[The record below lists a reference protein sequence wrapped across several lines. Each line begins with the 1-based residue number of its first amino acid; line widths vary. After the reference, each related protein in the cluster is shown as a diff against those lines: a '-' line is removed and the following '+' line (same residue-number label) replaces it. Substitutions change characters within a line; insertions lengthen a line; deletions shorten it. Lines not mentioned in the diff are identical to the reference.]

1 MALPI
6 DPGAFLLGFFFILIF
21 LRVPIA
27 VALGLAGIVVNVL
40 TQMGTTMFAPVF
52 FANISK
58 FSLLAIPYFILAGV
72 LMGRSGISDKI
83 IRLISLMVGNIR
95 GGLAVVT
102 VITAMFWGAV
112 SGSGPATVA
121 ALGTILIPGMV
132 KADYDR
138 SFAAALMSASSGI
151 AIIIPPS
158 IAFVVYGVITGASI
172 STLFL
177 AGIIPGIV
185 VGLCLIVAA
194 YLISIKRN
202 YGGQGGGNLRE
213 VWQAFKE
220 AFWGLFAP
228 VIILGGIYGG
238 VFTPTEAAAVA
249 VFYGLFVGVVIYRTI
264 DWQTIYRIL
273 VESCISSATVMLV
286 VAFAGIFGWAMTAL
300 GVVEKVSQAAIAIT
314 SNEIPPLNHYQY
326 NSFHCRYA
334 AGCYFHL
341 LPLTAPFDAR
351 HGPLRLGPNLVRRH
365 DDGKPGHRANN
376 SAGGSEPV
384 RGRKH
389 CRDFHGRDISGCN
402 AFCNCRASQ
411 PVTHHLYPCHNAAA
425 TKFDSK
431 VM

>member
-194 YLISIKRN
+194 YLISVKRN
-202 YGGQGGGNLRE
+202 YGGQGGGSLME

-220 AFWGLFAP
+220 AFWGLLAP

-273 VESCISSATVMLV
+273 VESCVSSATVMLV

-314 SNEIPPLNHYQY
+314 SNEILLLIIINIIL
-326 NSFHCRYA
+326 FI
-334 AGCYFHL
+334 AGMLLDAISIYYLL
-341 LPLTAPFDAR
+341 LPLLMPVMAHFGWDPIWFGVMMTVNLAIGQITPPVAVNLYVGANIAGISMEEISRAVMPFVIAALVSLLLITYI
-351 HGPLRLGPNLVRRH
+351 PAITLLLPNLIA
-365 DDGKPGHRANN
+365 K
-376 SAGGSEPV
+376 
-384 RGRKH
+384 
-389 CRDFHGRDISGCN
+389 
-402 AFCNCRASQ
+402 
-411 PVTHHLYPCHNAAA
+411 
-425 TKFDSK
+425 
-431 VM
+431 

>member
-194 YLISIKRN
+194 YLISVKRN
-202 YGGQGGGNLRE
+202 YGGQGGGSLRE

-220 AFWGLFAP
+220 AFWGLLAP

-273 VESCISSATVMLV
+273 VESCVSSATVMLV

-314 SNEIPPLNHYQY
+314 SNEFLLLIIINIIL
-326 NSFHCRYA
+326 FI
-334 AGCYFHL
+334 AGMLLDAISIYYLL
-341 LPLTAPFDAR
+341 LPLLMPVMAHFGWDPIWFGVMMTVNLAIGQITPPVAVNLYVGANIAGISMEEISRAVVPFVIASLVSLLLITYI
-351 HGPLRLGPNLVRRH
+351 PAITLLLPNLVA
-365 DDGKPGHRANN
+365 K
-376 SAGGSEPV
+376 
-384 RGRKH
+384 
-389 CRDFHGRDISGCN
+389 
-402 AFCNCRASQ
+402 
-411 PVTHHLYPCHNAAA
+411 
-425 TKFDSK
+425 
-431 VM
+431 

>member
-314 SNEIPPLNHYQY
+314 SNEFLLLIIINIIL
-326 NSFHCRYA
+326 FI
-334 AGCYFHL
+334 AGMLLDAISIYYLL
-341 LPLTAPFDAR
+341 LPLLMPVMAHFGWDPIWFGVMMTVNLAIGQITPPVAVNLYVGANIAGISMEEISRAVMPFVIAALVSLLLITYI
-351 HGPLRLGPNLVRRH
+351 PAITLLLPNLIA
-365 DDGKPGHRANN
+365 K
-376 SAGGSEPV
+376 
-384 RGRKH
+384 
-389 CRDFHGRDISGCN
+389 
-402 AFCNCRASQ
+402 
-411 PVTHHLYPCHNAAA
+411 
-425 TKFDSK
+425 
-431 VM
+431 